1 MKIMKQRIAERLN
14 ILFFVDVITST
25 GFWICTPLNWIYRR
39 YGGLKLKRTT
49 RTLNRLSS
57 FFSLTEYYEGLD
69 NRLKEKYSRAITV
82 KRPTPKI
89 MKMNVEAQLNLLEEM
104 ATYSKNLF
112 ADSQN
117 KDTVQDKNF
126 LSENHSGLRFF
137 ESFIHHLKPSKILE
151 IGSGPE
157 TVVSNRILRTYASP
171 KNVSTGH
178 VIYDY
183 ETTKTVKDIAN
194 LTINPPSDLV
204 NLDWEKSLQLG
215 DLLIVHASNIY
226 PPGEERSSIYKEFIP
241 KLNSGVNVLII
252 DVFSSLIYEDAWVRW
267 QINSWSESDMLEIL
281 LTNTNRY
288 ELVALPYYL
297 KEYFPHELEA
307 TGVDIALDCGD
318 IYFRI
323 V

>member
-1 MKIMKQRIAERLN
+1 MKQRIAERLN
-14 ILFFVDVITST
+14 LLFLVDIITST

-49 RTLNRLSS
+49 RTLNQLSS

-69 NRLKEKYSRAITV
+69 FRLKDKYSSATKV

-89 MKMNVEAQLNLLEEM
+89 LKMNTDAQLNLLEEM
-104 ATYSKNLF
+104 ATYNKNLF
-112 ADSQN
+112 VDHGN
-117 KDTVQDKNF
+117 KDAVQNSDF
-126 LSENHSGLRFF
+126 LIVDRNGLQFF
-137 ESFIHHLKPSKILE
+137 ESFILHFKPGKIIE
-151 IGSGPE
+151 IGSGLE
-157 TVVSNRILRTYASP
+157 TVVSNRILRTYATP
-171 KNVSTGH
+171 KNLPTNH

-183 ETTKTVKDIAN
+183 QITKSVKN
-194 LTINPPSDLV
+194 LTDVTISPPSDLV
-204 NLDWEKSLQLG
+204 NLDWEKSLHLG

-241 KLNSGVNVLII
+241 KLNSGVTVLII

-267 QINSWSESDMLEIL
+267 QINSWSECDMLEIL

-288 ELVALPYYL
+288 EVVALLNYL
-297 KEYFPHELEA
+297 KENFPHELEA
-307 TGVDIALDCGD
+307 TGIDMTVDCGD

-323 V
+323 I